1 MKFPNKS
8 ILLITLSILTM
19 FLISCKSD
27 DDSIVDEC
35 EGSVCPD
42 VAIGLFVYIVDVNQ
56 EPVALD
62 SYEVIDI
69 ENGEVLTTPIPPA
82 LFEQYQLEGKYQ
94 LETGPLEIGQK
105 RDILFKGYIDDIE
118 VISSNYKVGRGCC
131 QIGLSSGDVTL
142 VLE

>member
-35 EGSVCPD
+35 EGSACPD